1 MLRQLHDVIAD
12 HRVVRRVEDDI
23 YSVLPAASGAAPRHY
38 DRMAAGY
45 DRIIGN
51 PFYQRLT
58 FGNRP
63 ADYAAFAR
71 AALGA
76 APGGPFLDAG
86 CGSLL
91 FTAEVYRRTRRPV
104 VALDESLGMLR
115 RARTRLAGPDG
126 RLPAHILLLQ
136 GDLFDLPFRPASFPT
151 ILAEG
156 VLHLVAEAEALVGAL
171 DALLADGG
179 RLYLTSLVTSGRLA
193 DYYLRWIHLLGE
205 VARPRGAAEL
215 RRLLTR
221 AARPPEAYTVKG
233 NMAYATLTRRG

>member
-1 MLRQLHDVIAD
+1 MLEQLQGVLAEGQTVRQ
-12 HRVVRRVEDDI
+12 VEDGI
-23 YSVLPAASGAAPRHY
+23 HSVFPAGAGAAPRHY

-51 PFYQRLT
+51 RLYQRLT
-58 FGNRP
+58 FGNQP

-71 AALGA
+71 AALDA
-76 APGGPFLDAG
+76 APGGLFLDAG

-91 FTAEVYRRTRRPV
+91 FTAEVYRRTCRPI

-171 DALLADGG
+171 YVLLADGG
-179 RLYLTSLVTSGRLA
+179 RLYSTSLVTSGRLA

-215 RRLLTR
+215 WGLLAR

-233 NMAYATLTRRG
+233 NMAYATLGRRG